1 MNRDDLD
8 LSKLQQMLGTMKSE
22 DLEALRSMAADLF
35 QDFKAPQKEETPAP
49 KDSVL
54 PFDLASIGKITSLL
68 SALNG
73 ERNDPRSDLLLAL
86 RPMLKEERRHR
97 VDQAAQ
103 MLKLIALLPKLK
115 ELGL

>member
-1 MNRDDLD
+1 MNPGDLD
-8 LSKLQQMLGTMKSE
+8 LSSLQQVLSSMKKE
-22 DLEALRSMAADLF
+22 DLDALKEVAADLF
-35 QDFKAPQKEETPAP
+35 QNDTSAP
-49 KDSVL
+49 KEAPPPPKESAL
-54 PFDLASIGKITSLL
+54 PFDLASIGKITTLL

-73 ERNDPRSDLLLAL
+73 EKTDPRSDLLLAL

-103 MLKLIALLPKLK
+103 MLKLIALLPKLR